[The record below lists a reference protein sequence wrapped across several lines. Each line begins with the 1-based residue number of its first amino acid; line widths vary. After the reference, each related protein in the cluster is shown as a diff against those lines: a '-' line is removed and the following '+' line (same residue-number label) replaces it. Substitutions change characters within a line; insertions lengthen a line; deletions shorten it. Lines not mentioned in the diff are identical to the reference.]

1 MSPFRYQLAMEKS
14 LLHQVASVIDHLS
27 SLGEGGH
34 YIFYFFK
41 ALKKTRCTILMHLG
55 QEGCRPSTFGLFANG
70 ALKVN

>member
-41 ALKKTRCTILMHLG
+41 ALREDQLHYLNALG
-55 QEGCRPSTFGLFANG
+55 PRR
-70 ALKVN
+70 